1 MKFEIFNTVG
11 YEESKEELMELRNLR
26 DRVEENGGS
35 TTTLDLRIDE
45 ICEALSKY
53 RQNHVEE
60 F

>member
-45 ICEALSKY
+45 ICEALSVF